1 MDQTATHTSN
11 LIPHTSRKVALITGG
26 SRGIG
31 YGIAV
36 ALAKQGYNL
45 AVNGVRPASSEAVQ
59 GMLIQLRTYGTD
71 VIYCQ
76 ADIASASARK
86 QMLIEVEN
94 HFGNLHVLVNNAGIA
109 PKQRKDI
116 LEATEESFMEV
127 LGTNLQGPYFL
138 TQAVAN
144 KMIAFQQKNS
154 RETFCIINISSIS
167 ATVASVNR
175 GEYCIA
181 KAGVSM
187 ATQLFAVRLGE
198 YNIPVYEIRPGVIRT
213 DMTAGVTEKYDA
225 LIAGGLCVQKRWG
238 ETVDVGKA
246 VAALAAGS
254 FPYSTGQ
261 VFMVDGGLTLPRL

>member
-1 MDQTATHTSN
+1 MVTDSPQT
-11 LIPHTSRKVALITGG
+11 PKRVALITGG

-31 YGIAV
+31 FGIAV
-36 ALAKQGYNL
+36 ALAKQGFSL
-45 AVNGVRPASSEAVQ
+45 AVNGVRPSSSESVQ
-59 GMLIQLRTYGTD
+59 LVVGELKAFGTD

-76 ADIASASARK
+76 ADIASKEARLR
-86 QMLIEVEN
+86 MLAEIET
-94 HFGNLHVLVNNAGIA
+94 HFGQLNVLVNNAGIA
-109 PKQRKDI
+109 PRERKDI
-116 LEATEESFMEV
+116 LEASEESFSEV
-127 LGTNLQGPYFL
+127 LTTNLQGPYFL
-138 TQAVAN
+138 TQAVA
-144 KMIAFQQKNS
+144 KRMISYKEKNNGDAY
-154 RETFCIINISSIS
+154 CIINISSIS

-198 YNIPVYEIRPGVIRT
+198 YNIPVYEIRPGIIRT

-225 LIAGGLCVQKRWG
+225 LISGGLCVQKRWG
-238 ETVDVGKA
+238 YPEDVGLA

-261 VFMVDGGLTLPRL
+261 VFMVEGGMTIARL